1 MCDGRRPPLQKCM
14 RAGVALGSNL
24 GDRLGN
30 LDAARKAIAKLR
42 EVTGPILSS
51 AVYETDPVGCEAG
64 APGFL
69 NAVIEFTY
77 DGEPTQLFGDLRR
90 LEVSL
95 GRPADHQRNI
105 SRPIDIDLLYFGDRT
120 LSTNELTLPHPRLH
134 GRPFVLRPLA
144 DIQPDRVLPGQAKTI
159 RELLA
164 LAPSSG
170 RVDRATS
177 QWEDS

>member
-1 MCDGRRPPLQKCM
+1 M

-30 LDAARKAIAKLR
+30 LSAARTAIL
-42 EVTGPILSS
+42 ELPGVNPPVSS
-51 AVYETDPVGCEAG
+51 SPVYETDPVGCEPG

-77 DGEPTQLFGDLRR
+77 DGEPTELFRELRQI
-90 LEVSL
+90 ESSL
-95 GRPADHQRNI
+95 GRPTQHERNV
-105 SRPIDIDLLYFGDRT
+105 SRSIDVDLLYFGDT
-120 LSTNELTLPHPRLH
+120 ILATEQLTLPHPRIFQ
-134 GRPFVLRPLA
+134 RRFVLQPLA
-144 DIQPDRVLPGQAKTI
+144 DIQPDRILPGQTKTI

-177 QWEDS
+177 QWVD

>member
-1 MCDGRRPPLQKCM
+1 M

-30 LDAARKAIAKLR
+30 LGAARKAIGGLAG
-42 EVTGPILSS
+42 VSGPILSS
-51 AVYETDPVGCEAG
+51 PVYETDPIGCEPD

-77 DGEPTQLFGDLRR
+77 AGEPTQLFQELRQV
-90 LEVSL
+90 EVSL
-95 GRPADHQRNI
+95 GRPAEHERNL
-105 SRPIDIDLLYFGDRT
+105 SRPIDIDLLYFGDTT
-120 LSTNELTLPHPRLH
+120 LATSQLTLPHPRVY
-134 GRPFVLRPLA
+134 GRRFVLQPLA
-144 DIQPDRVLPGQAKTI
+144 DIQPNWVLPGQTKTV

-170 RVDRATS
+170 RVERAIS
-177 QWEDS
+177 QW

>member
-1 MCDGRRPPLQKCM
+1 M

-30 LDAARKAIAKLR
+30 LDAARMAITELPG
-42 EVTGPILSS
+42 VSGPIISS
-51 AVYETDPVGCEAG
+51 AVYETDAVACEPG

-77 DGEPTQLFGDLRR
+77 DGEPSELFRELRQI
-90 LEVSL
+90 EVSL
-95 GRPADHQRNI
+95 GRPAEHERNV
-105 SRPIDIDLLYFGDRT
+105 SRPIDIDLLYFGNAT
-120 LSTNELTLPHPRLH
+120 LATEQLTLPHPRIS
-134 GRPFVLRPLA
+134 GRRFVLQPLA
-144 DIQPDRVLPGQAKTI
+144 DIQPDRVLAGQTKTI

-170 RVDRATS
+170 RVERATS
-177 QWEDS
+177 QWEDY